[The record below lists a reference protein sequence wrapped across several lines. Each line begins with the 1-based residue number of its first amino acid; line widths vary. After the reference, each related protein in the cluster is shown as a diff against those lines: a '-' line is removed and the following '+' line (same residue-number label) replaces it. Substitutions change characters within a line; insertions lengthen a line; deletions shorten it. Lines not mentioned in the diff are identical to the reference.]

1 MKYSRSAITQLT
13 RWYRQILIKCAILNA
28 TIMAGTFGMPAV
40 ADATEI
46 NQSGVP
52 FQTATTIENSNP
64 HIFNISTTTT
74 NGAGDIGINTFGKF
88 NVSEGDTANLNL
100 INQQNKLVNL
110 VFDSSASQIDGI
122 VNSYKNGQIGGDVL
136 FANPNGFVV
145 GKTGVFNVGSLTM
158 MTPTEDTMKK
168 VFKDNA
174 IVEDNLN
181 ALVSFNMGGTDYLL
195 LGGEETEV
203 ELNPADISIDGTINS
218 GAGITIAN
226 GGKEININ
234 KDAELNANMDFNV
247 KGGNVTATK
256 KSNVEPTQAKR
267 TTKTDIYGRV
277 TNSMEYKLASDGGNG
292 IAIVSKNQGDDNDY
306 LAAIVNLNGK
316 VDANGSDVIVQTE
329 IYNTGS
335 RSAAEYDKDT
345 KHNVALSKVEVGGE
359 IEGRNIALNA
369 RTMATNVNSDIA
381 DFSGEWY
388 SWMETPA
395 NFILS
400 DMIHIAD
407 MKSSVEVLEGAKITA
422 QKDLSVNA
430 TTDFNASAKSIFE
443 NLAFSYADLDVVT

>member
-13 RWYRQILIKCAILNA
+13 RWYRQVLIKCAILNA
-28 TIMAGTFGMPAV
+28 AVMTVTFTAPTV
-40 ADATEI
+40 AEATEI

-52 FQTATTIENSNP
+52 FQTATDIAHAPDSN
-64 HIFNISTTTT
+64 IWNISTTTT

-100 INQQNKLVNL
+100 INQQDKLVNL

-145 GKTGVFNVGSLTM
+145 GKTGVFNVGSLTL

-168 VFKDNA
+168 VFEDNN
-174 IVEDNLN
+174 ISEDNLN
-181 ALVSFNMGGTDYLL
+181 SLVSFNMNGSEYLL

-234 KDAELNANMDFNV
+234 KDAKLNANMDFNV

-277 TNSMEYKLASDGGNG
+277 TNTVK
-292 IAIVSKNQGDDNDY
+292 
-306 LAAIVNLNGK
+306 
-316 VDANGSDVIVQTE
+316 
-329 IYNTGS
+329 
-335 RSAAEYDKDT
+335 
-345 KHNVALSKVEVGGE
+345 
-359 IEGRNIALNA
+359 
-369 RTMATNVNSDIA
+369 
-381 DFSGEWY
+381 
-388 SWMETPA
+388 
-395 NFILS
+395 
-400 DMIHIAD
+400 
-407 MKSSVEVLEGAKITA
+407 
-422 QKDLSVNA
+422 
-430 TTDFNASAKSIFE
+430 
-443 NLAFSYADLDVVT
+443 